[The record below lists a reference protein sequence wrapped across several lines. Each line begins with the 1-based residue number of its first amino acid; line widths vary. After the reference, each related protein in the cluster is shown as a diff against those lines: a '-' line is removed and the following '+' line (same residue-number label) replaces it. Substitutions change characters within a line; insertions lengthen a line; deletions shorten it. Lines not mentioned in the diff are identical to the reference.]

1 MGRRKFHKRS
11 RQKAKFH
18 EVQQSFRQHARS
30 SKRRRYDSKATSNL
44 QQNSPEL
51 MLSESQHEDL
61 LYDSK
66 LSPEIVSKSP
76 KIKLQVETCGDGAEI
91 GDDISVRRT
100 EQSQRK
106 SCDFKRNAES
116 TNSLL
121 RLEGYSKHDITKLI
135 TGDALDLT
143 DASSSS
149 SLSLN
154 NGENKTADVI
164 NDERPAV
171 STLDTKFRLSDTS
184 QLAMFR
190 SNLESLRD
198 DAFYYETPRPTNP
211 GEEPEMNGQQF
222 PEEKSVQQKDRRES
236 ETMDDCRLI
245 DKTLSMNDDLTI
257 SEMNNYLDERMSS
270 ITKHSSFETVPPIAI
285 LQSQHLSESATS
297 CKSDKCRSESTGDVR
312 LSLDEFQPPGSVDE
326 RNKLWDNPKRS
337 RNILNGSNKRFDVVL
352 ETIGKHLTV
361 NWREL
366 RKIFARLNK
375 RIHEDEDDVE
385 RDCAPLLSK
394 YRWFADDRRI
404 PYVSISMSSPKNA
417 NRSSASCNNDED
429 EEAGRQRRSTTR
441 VEVPP
446 ALSEERRKRKQLS
459 FPPTQP
465 SCDKTCRDSRSSES
479 TSTSDLD
486 QPALTDYD
494 SLQEIECQAGTC
506 KRQVLQTTATS
517 QDSQNHAESR
527 QRSIPRMIISWV
539 IAFYGWLKKKLLHLS
554 DNYKKLR
561 QRFISSPLISEI
573 KTDRLVATLRIENKK
588 MMCELSERMTRLST
602 DFNKVRTNTET
613 TLNVL
618 TTEVN
623 AVREA
628 SKKMNENNTML
639 MLELKK
645 LRGTLEEIESK
656 SSQPAFLR
664 SSYLPPS
671 SHSLPPPP
679 APSRFPPSQPPPI
692 ASDSTFKSATS
703 TSVIPPPPPPPPP
716 SVFLQSPGPS
726 TIQPTTPNSSRSSKC
741 RTPTRKCSTPLL
753 SRPSITVEDLLKVTL
768 KKAPQS
774 IKDNRRNSMPG
785 PRGPVVSLEML
796 RNVKLKSTKR
806 RLNDQT
812 GRSPRSGRIVKN
824 RATSNISLS
833 PILTGSEGNLERIL
847 RRVDSNRPRRLLSA
861 SSSLHEHDFV
871 KETQSQSLETLTRR

>member
-164 NDERPAV
+164 NDERPA
-171 STLDTKFRLSDTS
+171 
-184 QLAMFR
+184 
-190 SNLESLRD
+190 
-198 DAFYYETPRPTNP
+198 
-211 GEEPEMNGQQF
+211 
-222 PEEKSVQQKDRRES
+222 
-236 ETMDDCRLI
+236 
-245 DKTLSMNDDLTI
+245 
-257 SEMNNYLDERMSS
+257 
-270 ITKHSSFETVPPIAI
+270 
-285 LQSQHLSESATS
+285 
-297 CKSDKCRSESTGDVR
+297 
-312 LSLDEFQPPGSVDE
+312 
-326 RNKLWDNPKRS
+326 
-337 RNILNGSNKRFDVVL
+337 
-352 ETIGKHLTV
+352 
-361 NWREL
+361 
-366 RKIFARLNK
+366 
-375 RIHEDEDDVE
+375 
-385 RDCAPLLSK
+385 
-394 YRWFADDRRI
+394 
-404 PYVSISMSSPKNA
+404 
-417 NRSSASCNNDED
+417 DED